1 MEIALVLGLLLLA
14 IGLFATEKLPVDVVT
29 LLLLVG
35 LVGGGVLT
43 TAEAFAGFSSDIIVI
58 LGSIFVVSG
67 ALQETGLLD
76 AVGER
81 LVRLG
86 RTGPTRLL
94 LLLMGSAAS
103 VSAFMN
109 NTTVAAMLLPPV
121 IGMAKNA
128 KISPSRLLM
137 PLAFASI
144 LGGTCTLI
152 GTSTNVAVSGY
163 IARSGLPPLGLFEIT
178 PIGLVIVV
186 VGIAYMVLLGRR
198 LLPAHEGESAIAAYA
213 LRDYLSEIV
222 VQPGSPLIGQVT
234 VGWDLS
240 LLDFRILSLIRG
252 ERKFPPGLQVK
263 IEEGD
268 TLLVEGKVD
277 TLLKVKKIEGIEIRG
292 NLDLEKLPL
301 GDATLKIAEVLIAP
315 TSTLI
320 GRTLKQADFRRRFGL
335 PVLAIHRH
343 GQSLR
348 DKIGEIPLRLGDLLL
363 VEGPADRVELLRD
376 TGGLVILDEHR
387 RPGGETRK
395 GLYVAGAFAA
405 AIGAGV
411 SGWVPLPVAFLS
423 AALVAVL
430 LRCISIEKARAV
442 IDLRLLLLIGG
453 MTAFGTAM
461 EKTGAAALLAQWV
474 VAALLPLGVM
484 AVLAGFFVLTIVL
497 SQPMSNAAAAL
508 VVLPVAMSAARQLGV
523 QERTFAIAIMLAASI
538 SFIAPLEP
546 ACILVYGPGR
556 YRFLDFVKVGGGLT
570 LILIPVVLLLIPVF
584 WPLYAP

>member
-1 MEIALVLGLLLLA
+1 MEIALVLGLLLLS
-14 IGLFATEKLPVDVVT
+14 IGLFATEKLPVDVIT
-29 LLLLVG
+29 LLLLVA
-35 LVGGGVLT
+35 LVGSGVLT
-43 TAEAFAGFSSDIIVI
+43 TAEAFAGFSSDIIII

-81 LVRLG
+81 LVKLG
-86 RTGPTRLL
+86 RTGPKSLL

-109 NTTVAAMLLPPV
+109 NTTVAAMLVPPV

-163 IARSGLPPLGLFEIT
+163 IARSQLAPLGLFEIT
-178 PIGLVIVV
+178 PIGLVIVA
-186 VGIAYMVLLGRR
+186 VGIAYMVLLGQR
-198 LLPAHEGESAIAAYA
+198 LLPAHEGESTTEAYA

-240 LLDFRILSLIRG
+240 LLDFRILSLLRG
-252 ERKFPPGLQVK
+252 EKKFPPGLQVM

-301 GDATLKIAEVLIAP
+301 SDATLKIAEVLIAP

-348 DKIGEIPLRLGDLLL
+348 EKIGDVPLRLGDLLL
-363 VEGPADRVELLRD
+363 VEGPADSMEMLRG

-395 GLYVAGAFAA
+395 GLYVTGAFAA
-405 AIGAGV
+405 AIGAGAF
-411 SGWVPLPVAFLS
+411 GWVPLPIAFLS

-461 EKTGAAALLAQWV
+461 EKTGAAALLAHWV
-474 VAALLPLGVM
+474 VALLSPLGVM
-484 AVLAGFFVLTIVL
+484 AVLAGFFVLTIAL

-508 VVLPVAMSAARQLGV
+508 VVLPVAMSAARELGV
-523 QERTFAIAIMLAASI
+523 LERTFAIAIMLAASI

-570 LILIPVVLLLIPVF
+570 LVLIPVVLLLIPVF
-584 WPLYAP
+584 WPLHAR

>member
-1 MEIALVLGLLLLA
+1 MLA
-14 IGLFATEKLPVDVVT
+14 IVLFATEKLPVDVVT
-29 LLLLVG
+29 LLLLVA
-35 LVGGGVLT
+35 LVGSGVLT
-43 TAEAFAGFSSDIIVI
+43 TAEAFAGFSSDIIII

-67 ALQETGLLD
+67 ALQEAGLLD
-76 AVGER
+76 AIGER

-86 RTGPTRLL
+86 RAGPQRLL

-109 NTTVAAMLLPPV
+109 NTTVAAMLVPPV
-121 IGMAKNA
+121 IGMARNA
-128 KISPSRLLM
+128 GISPSRLLM

-163 IARSGLPPLGLFEIT
+163 IAKSQLAPLSLFEIT
-178 PIGLVIVV
+178 PIGLVIVI
-186 VGIAYMVLLGRR
+186 VGIAYMLLIGQRF
-198 LLPAHEGESAIAAYA
+198 LPAHREESTTAAYA

-222 VQPGSPLIGQVT
+222 VLPDSPLIGQT
-234 VGWDLS
+234 SLGWDLS
-240 LLDFRILSLIRG
+240 LLDFRILSLVRG
-252 ERKFPPGLQVK
+252 EKKFTPTSQVK

-268 TLLVEGKVD
+268 TLLVEGKLD
-277 TLLKVKKIEGIEIRG
+277 TLMKVKKIEGIEIRG
-292 NLDLEKLPL
+292 NLDLEKLSL
-301 GDATLKIAEVLIAP
+301 GNATLKIAEVLIAP
-315 TSTLI
+315 ASILI
-320 GRTLKQADFRRRFGL
+320 GRTLKQADFRNRFGL

-348 DKIGEIPLRLGDLLL
+348 EKIGAVPLRLGDLLL
-363 VEGPADRVELLRD
+363 VEGPEDRIEMLRD
-376 TGGLVILDEHR
+376 SGGLMILDEHH
-387 RPGGETRK
+387 RPLGETWR
-395 GLYVAGAFAA
+395 GLSVVGAFVA
-405 AIGAGV
+405 AIGVGGL
-411 SGWVPLPVAFLS
+411 GWVPLPIAFLG

-430 LRCISIEKARAV
+430 LRCLSIERARAA

-461 EKTGAAALLAQWV
+461 EKTGAAALLANGV
-474 VAALLPLGVM
+474 LAALAPLGAM
-484 AVLAGFFVLTIVL
+484 AVLSGFFVLTIAL

-508 VVLPVAMSAARQLGV
+508 VVLPVAMSAARSMGL
-523 QERTFAIAIMLAASI
+523 QERTFAIAVMLAASI

-570 LILIPVVLLLIPVF
+570 LILTPVVLLLIPVF
-584 WPLYAP
+584 WPLSAR